1 MVESVEGG
9 GEGAR
14 TGAGRG
20 CEGGSAGGEG
30 AGPRR
35 DRLRTPVLIG
45 CYRRLPGVSVFGNRL
60 TTLLCISHI
69 VLLLSEDQF
78 FCFTMSYTAM
88 FEF

>member
-1 MVESVEGG
+1 MRAPSLALGEDVREEVREG
-9 GEGAR
+9 R
-14 TGAGRG
+14 Q
-20 CEGGSAGGEG
+20 

-35 DRLRTPVLIG
+35 DRLRTPFLIR
-45 CYRRLPGVSVFGNRL
+45 CYRRLPSVFGNRL
-60 TTLLCISHI
+60 TTLLCISHV